1 MDYLKVLLTD
11 VGISR
16 KVNEDSLYVDV
27 IVSENKK
34 ALFSIICDGMGGL
47 SEGEVASSSAVRA
60 FYYWSKSNLPEMLKN
75 QIIFEELKCQW
86 DEIIFEQNQILSE
99 YGRRKGIRLG
109 TTLTALLI
117 VDYKYYAVH
126 VGDSRIYEISDG
138 VYQLTSDHSVVAR
151 DVRRGNITLEQAKN
165 DPRRNILLQ
174 CIGASETVEPE
185 YLTGEAVKDTVFMLC
200 TDGFWHNV
208 TEDEIYSNLN
218 SSELLN
224 EDIMLDRAR
233 YMIEINKS
241 RLETDNISI
250 ILVRTF

>member
-117 VDYKYYAVH
+117 VDY
-126 VGDSRIYEISDG
+126 
-138 VYQLTSDHSVVAR
+138 
-151 DVRRGNITLEQAKN
+151 
-165 DPRRNILLQ
+165 
-174 CIGASETVEPE
+174 
-185 YLTGEAVKDTVFMLC
+185 
-200 TDGFWHNV
+200 
-208 TEDEIYSNLN
+208 N
-218 SSELLN
+218 SSF
-224 EDIMLDRAR
+224 I
-233 YMIEINKS
+233 
-241 RLETDNISI
+241 TC
-250 ILVRTF
+250 